1 MKESDLNTRHQERMA
16 RKKAVVDAG
25 IEKARQKK
33 GLIIVNTGNGKGKT
47 SSALGMLARS
57 LGHGMRCAVIQ
68 FIKGR
73 GATGEELFFA
83 GLPNVDF
90 HVMGDGFT
98 WETQNREQDIA
109 TAQRAWHQA
118 LAYLQNP
125 EYDFVLLDELTI
137 VLKYGYLEE
146 EPVLQAL
153 ANKPTMQHVVI
164 TGRGAPP
171 NLIGLADTVSE
182 IRDVKHAYRHGIQAQ
197 KGVEL

>member
-1 MKESDLNTRHQERMA
+1 MIDNDKNQRHRERMV

-25 IEKARQKK
+25 IAKAELEK

-47 SSALGMLARS
+47 SSGLGMLARC
-57 LGHGMRCAVIQ
+57 LGHGLRCAVIQ

-83 GLPNVDF
+83 GLPNVEF

-109 TAQRAWHQA
+109 TAERAWQKA
-118 LAYLQNP
+118 LSYLGD
-125 EYDFVLLDELTI
+125 EKFDFVLLDELTI
-137 VLKYGYLEE
+137 VLKYGYLEA

-153 ANKPTMQHVVI
+153 SDKPDMQHVVV
-164 TGRGAPP
+164 TGRGAPQA
-171 NLIGLADTVSE
+171 LIDIADTVSE
-182 IRDVKHAYRHGIQAQ
+182 IGDVKHAYRAGIKAQ
-197 KGVEL
+197 KGTEL